1 MYAEQQHY
9 AEQQPSTSRS
19 DRGMGR
25 GRPIVEQNPIEEY
38 RYARYD
44 QNMTE
49 ERFLSLLS
57 SGRGRAH
64 LRARDRFMR
73 KELEK
78 QRVILSIKYHILLL
92 INFN

>member
-1 MYAEQQHY
+1 VYAEQQHY

-38 RYARYD
+38 RYARYYPD
-44 QNMTE
+44 MTE
-49 ERFLSLLS
+49 ERFLSFLS
-57 SGRGRAH
+57 CGRGRTY
-64 LRARDRFMR
+64 LRIKDREMR
-73 KELEK
+73 EK
-78 QRVILSIKYHILLL
+78 LKKQGVILSIKYHILLL